1 MSTTISGARR
11 RRRMSLVGSVGLAAA
26 TALLLAACGG
36 GGSGGSSSTTSAA
49 APAGG
54 ATAVPPDAVSVTA
67 MTGQHPLPAG
77 KPGVGKPVVIVGDKN
92 FAEEFLLGQLYT
104 QALQAKGYNV
114 QLKPNIGGSELINTS
129 FASNQINMYPEYLG
143 EIVTSVAKQP
153 APTSAS
159 ATYNAANQFIQ
170 TQQGTLAL
178 QTPFQD
184 VDTIV
189 TPSAYAQQHGL
200 QSVGDLGKVGPGGQ
214 GVTVAGP
221 VEFETR
227 QTGLVGM
234 KQVYNL
240 PNLGFLPAQAGSQ
253 YQALDQGSAQAA
265 DAFST
270 DYQLLSNKYTP
281 LTDPKG
287 VFGYQYVAPVIKQ
300 ATVQAQGPEFEQT
313 LNWVSSLL
321 TTQAIQAMNQQVQG
335 NGADP
340 AAVAAQFLNANGVNK

>member
-1 MSTTISGARR
+1 MSTTTTTGGRR
-11 RRRMSLVGSVGLAAA
+11 SRRLSLVGSIGLAAA
-26 TALLLAACGG
+26 SALLLAACGG
-36 GGSGGSSSTTSAA
+36 GGSSSSSPST
-49 APAGG
+49 APSSG
-54 ATAVPPDAVSVTA
+54 ANSGPPPDAVSVTA
-67 MTGQHPLPAG
+67 MPGQVQLPAG
-77 KPGVGKPVVIVGDKN
+77 KPGAGKPVVIVGDKN
-92 FAEEFLLGQLYT
+92 FSEEFLLGQLYA
-104 QALQAKGYNV
+104 QALQAKGYTV
-114 QLKPNIGGSELINTS
+114 QLKPNIGGSELINTA

-159 ATYNAANQFIQ
+159 ATYNAAKQFEESQ
-170 TQQGTLAL
+170 NQGTVTL
-178 QTPFQD
+178 QTPFED

-189 TPSAYAQQHGL
+189 TTAPYAQQHGL
-200 QSVGDLGKVGPGGQ
+200 ASVGDLGKVGPGGQ

-221 VEFETR
+221 VEFQTR

-234 KQVYNL
+234 KQEYNL

-253 YQALDQGSAQAA
+253 YQAIDQGSAQAA

-270 DYQLLSNKYTP
+270 DYQLLGGKYTP

-287 VFGYQYVAPVIKQ
+287 VFGFQYVAPVVKQ
-300 ATVQAQGPEFEQT
+300 ATLQAEGPEFQQT

-321 TTQAIQAMNQQVQG
+321 STQAIQAMNQQVQG

-340 AAVAAQFLNANGVNK
+340 AAVAAQFLQANGVNK

>member
-1 MSTTISGARR
+1 MSTTTTGGRR
-11 RRRMSLVGSVGLAAA
+11 SRRLSLVGSVGLAAA

-36 GGSGGSSSTTSAA
+36 GGSSSSSPTSA

-54 ATAVPPDAVSVTA
+54 ANTVPPDAVSVTA
-67 MTGQHPLPAG
+67 MPGLQLPAG
-77 KPGVGKPVVIVGDKN
+77 KPGAGKPVVIVGDKN

-104 QALQAKGYNV
+104 QALQAKGYTV
-114 QLKPNIGGSELINTS
+114 QLKPNIGGSELINTA
-129 FASNQINMYPEYLG
+129 FASNQITMYPEYLG

-159 ATYNAANQFIQ
+159 QTYNEANQFIQ
-170 TQQGTLAL
+170 TQQGALTL

-184 VDTIV
+184 VDTMV
-189 TPSAYAQQHGL
+189 TPAPYAQQHGL

-214 GVTVAGP
+214 GVTVTGP
-221 VEFETR
+221 VEFQTR
-227 QTGLVGM
+227 QTGFVGM
-234 KQVYNL
+234 KQAYNL

-253 YQALDQGSAQAA
+253 YTALDQGSAQVA

-281 LTDPKG
+281 LADPKG
-287 VFGYQYVAPVIKQ
+287 VFGFQYVAPVVKQ
-300 ATVQAQGPEFEQT
+300 ATLQAGGPEFQQT